1 MFCNKIYT
9 YYFLLNWFPF
19 TILFGNIKN
28 VFKLFEFFNKKLSI
42 TNKKLKSLILEHYG
56 NMSILHVFFPK
67 TDLAF
72 SKWTKKMSKIN
83 FPKLLLAKNKRELT

>member
-1 MFCNKIYT
+1 MSKP
-9 YYFLLNWFPF
+9 FPNF
-19 TILFGNIKN
+19 QK
-28 VFKLFEFFNKKLSI
+28 FFSI
-42 TNKKLKSLILEHYG
+42 TNKKLKSLILEHYDK
-56 NMSILHVFFPK
+56 MSILHVFFPK